1 MQLISIDIE
10 NFLSIEKAH
19 LDFESTG
26 MLLLEGWNYDVD
38 RANGAGKTAVLNAI
52 SFGLYDKLP
61 RKVTASEL
69 LRRGAKKGSVFV
81 RLDVGGEI
89 FGVYRS
95 RPKGVVFTREVN
107 GTVENLSLTQEEWE
121 AKLRVSYNQFVVAMY
136 CSQTN
141 SATSSRFLLL
151 NDSDKKQFL
160 LQLLNLDEFNLC
172 KKKCD
177 EIIAS
182 MQVKLQ
188 TFQRQ
193 ISELQVKIDAYGE
206 AVIDESETNFVIA
219 QKQDARS
226 SFVQALEK
234 VQAVQRPDLAKYQKL
249 EEDILLKKSEFTR
262 QRTKR
267 EMLFAQWNQLEKKIK
282 PFAANESCPTCG
294 SALDNSHAE
303 LAHNTEMERL
313 KQERLELKEQ
323 IDAIDTSLLA
333 EQQVFDLHTKV
344 KERKKKESAEYEQ
357 ASIAQV
363 ELSASIRSIDSLIDD
378 LNKKLNNNAQL
389 VEKINALRAQR
400 DTHNSGLLQIAE
412 EIELQKTVA
421 AIYSATGAQAYIL
434 DSAVALFNEQISKY
448 VNMLWPNLTYELQSY
463 KENVKGEVT
472 AKFSES
478 IIMDGKEISLG
489 SLSGGELKALSIC
502 ADIALLGILE
512 QQFGLHMSPIIFD
525 EAFDGLDAAGKE
537 FALELIRGLSI
548 DKQVIVIDH
557 ASEMRASFDKILRI
571 EKRNGI
577 SQLNTVT

>member
-1 MQLISIDIE
+1 
-10 NFLSIEKAH
+10 
-19 LDFESTG
+19 
-26 MLLLEGWNYDVD
+26 
-38 RANGAGKTAVLNAI
+38 
-52 SFGLYDKLP
+52 
-61 RKVTASEL
+61 
-69 LRRGAKKGSVFV
+69 
-81 RLDVGGEI
+81 
-89 FGVYRS
+89 
-95 RPKGVVFTREVN
+95 
-107 GTVENLSLTQEEWE
+107 
-121 AKLRVSYNQFVVAMY
+121 
-136 CSQTN
+136 
-141 SATSSRFLLL
+141 
-151 NDSDKKQFL
+151 
-160 LQLLNLDEFNLC
+160 
-172 KKKCD
+172 
-177 EIIAS
+177 
-182 MQVKLQ
+182 
-188 TFQRQ
+188 
-193 ISELQVKIDAYGE
+193 
-206 AVIDESETNFVIA
+206 
-219 QKQDARS
+219 
-226 SFVQALEK
+226 
-234 VQAVQRPDLAKYQKL
+234 
-249 EEDILLKKSEFTR
+249 
-262 QRTKR
+262 
-267 EMLFAQWNQLEKKIK
+267 
-282 PFAANESCPTCG
+282 
-294 SALDNSHAE
+294 
-303 LAHNTEMERL
+303 
-313 KQERLELKEQ
+313 
-323 IDAIDTSLLA
+323 
-333 EQQVFDLHTKV
+333 
-344 KERKKKESAEYEQ
+344 
-357 ASIAQV
+357 
-363 ELSASIRSIDSLIDD
+363 